1 MADIEDR
8 VRDLLEHRASD
19 VEPRPSVPP
28 SLARRVRRRLAAYA
42 AIGSVVVV
50 VLVGGAAAALR
61 DVPGA
66 PVVQPGESGAS
77 ISACAADQLAAS
89 ATVEGA
95 AGTRE
100 GAIAVRNISD
110 SACLV
115 RGAPEVSLADADGT
129 ALTSG
134 IDFAT
139 EPPTSGEIQLE
150 ARDTVYVAFRW
161 SNWCAGVDPIQWRL
175 VAPGGGLVD
184 VRGLGSDLPPCNG
197 PGMPS
202 TVELRPYSTRA
213 G

>member
-8 VRDLLEHRASD
+8 VRDLLEHRAGD
-19 VEPRPSVPP
+19 VQPPSVPP
-28 SLARRVRRRLAAYA
+28 ALMRRVRRRLAAYA
-42 AIGSVVVV
+42 AVASIVVVV
-50 VLVGGAAAALR
+50 VVGGATAALR

-66 PVVQPGESGAS
+66 PVVQPAVTGSS
-77 ISACAADQLAAS
+77 VSACAADQLAAS

-95 AGTRE
+95 AGSRE
-100 GAIAVRNISD
+100 GAIALRNISD
-110 SACLV
+110 IACVV
-115 RGAPEVSLADADGT
+115 RGAPEVSLADADGA

-134 IDFAT
+134 IDFTTQPAT
-139 EPPTSGEIQLE
+139 SNDIELQTG
-150 ARDTVYVAFRW
+150 DTAYVSFRW

-184 VRGLGSDLPPCNG
+184 VAGVGSDLPPCNG

-202 TVELRPYSTRA
+202 TVELRPYTTRA

>member
-8 VRDLLEHRASD
+8 VRDLLEHRAGD
-19 VEPRPSVPP
+19 VEPRSVPP
-28 SLARRVRRRLAAYA
+28 ALMRRVRRRLAAYA
-42 AIGSVVVV
+42 AIGSIVVV
-50 VLVGGAAAALR
+50 VLVAGAAAALR

-66 PVVQPGESGAS
+66 PVVRPGVSGAS
-77 ISACAADQLAAS
+77 ISACAADQLTAS
-89 ATVEGA
+89 AAVEGA
-95 AGTRE
+95 AGSRE
-100 GAIAVRNISD
+100 GVIAVRNISD
-110 SACLV
+110 IACLL

-129 ALTSG
+129 ALTTG
-134 IDFAT
+134 IDVTT
-139 EPPTSGEIQLE
+139 EPATSTDVELE
-150 ARDTVYVAFRW
+150 GGDTANLSFRW

-202 TVELRPYSTRA
+202 TIDLHPYTTRA